1 MAEFLPSVDDVLA
14 GKVKKL
20 DTKLNS
26 EISAKY
32 ALVIGLAYTL
42 NETYQGG
49 DKKAFKSEFNHGIRF
64 AYDNFSPEQV
74 ILLFKTIMT
83 TYKIRFNVR
92 TDMEKDLYKTFSEK
106 YTKYIV

>member
-1 MAEFLPSVDDVLA
+1 
-14 GKVKKL
+14 L
-20 DTKLNS
+20 DTKLNT

-32 ALVIGLAYTL
+32 ALVIGMAYSL
-42 NETYQGG
+42 NETFKSN
-49 DKKAFKSEFNHGIRF
+49 DKKAFKTEFNHAIRF

-92 TDMEKDLYKTFSEK
+92 TDMDKDLYKTFSEK